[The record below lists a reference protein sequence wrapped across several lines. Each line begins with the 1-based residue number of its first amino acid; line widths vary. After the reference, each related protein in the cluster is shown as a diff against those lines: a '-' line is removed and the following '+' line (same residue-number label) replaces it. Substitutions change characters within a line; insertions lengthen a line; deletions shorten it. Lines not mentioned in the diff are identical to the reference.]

1 MIRPEDVPQTIREL
15 EPYFKVVGEVQVIDF
30 SVKAPYGP
38 WAKFRVDDI
47 DSLDGFEPGQRYHI
61 MLVQIGDMEMPA
73 AADPES
79 RKAYKLSQISGMLC
93 VQPEFWQWISE
104 AYDHATAN
112 KDEAAAWL
120 RSVCNVESR
129 SLFDSDQ
136 VAGETFRKLMA
147 EYDEWRK
154 TR

>member
-1 MIRPEDVPQTIREL
+1 MTTPENAARLLQEL
-15 EPYFKVVGEVQVIDF
+15 GGYLTVTEAQVIDW
-30 SVKAPYGP
+30 SVRARYGQ
-38 WAKFRVDDI
+38 WIKLRIDDGA
-47 DSLDGFEPGQRYHI
+47 LFDGLESGQRFY
-61 MLVQIGDMEMPA
+61 MFLVKVGSDDMPA

-129 SLFDSDQ
+129 SLFDTDQ
-136 VAGETFRKLMA
+136 VAGETFRRLMA
-147 EYDEWRK
+147 EFDEWKKAR
-154 TR
+154 